1 MKNCKQWKQSN
12 CTKCIKVAKLTQLA
26 HMNKIHQQAKLG
38 QMVLAIK
45 QGKTVKRKK
54 TGQTSWVGL
63 FATELRS
70 CELCPI
76 KKVFLKCMT
85 LAVHGWS

>member
-1 MKNCKQWKQSN
+1 METVKRHKMQ
-12 CTKCIKVAKLTQLA
+12 KVAELTQLA

-54 TGQTSWVGL
+54 TGQTS
-63 FATELRS
+63 
-70 CELCPI
+70 
-76 KKVFLKCMT
+76 
-85 LAVHGWS
+85 

>member
-1 MKNCKQWKQSN
+1 MQ
-12 CTKCIKVAKLTQLA
+12 KVTELTQLA
-26 HMNKIHQQAKLG
+26 HVNKIHQQAKLG

-63 FATELRS
+63 FATELCS

>member
-12 CTKCIKVAKLTQLA
+12 GTKCIKVAELTQLA
-26 HMNKIHQQAKLG
+26 HMNKIHQAKLG

-54 TGQTSWVGL
+54 TGQTS
-63 FATELRS
+63 
-70 CELCPI
+70 
-76 KKVFLKCMT
+76 
-85 LAVHGWS
+85 